1 MFRKLTY
8 TLTLLTLASVLAFA
22 SGTKEGAPASSSA
35 SEGNGKLASNSST
48 EGPLIAVSILPQ
60 RYFVNRIAGTTVRT
74 LVLVGP
80 GQDPHSY
87 EPTPKQMAELA
98 VAKAW
103 VRSNTDFEIALTPKI
118 KNLYPSLMIVD
129 GTEGVAFRPLEAHH
143 DEGEVS
149 TDHTDAGGINIDRH
163 TWLGHTNV
171 KIMAK
176 HIKNTLVTL
185 FPQNK
190 ALYETNYNDFINDID
205 REFTVLKTELA
216 PLKGR
221 AVFVYHP
228 AFGYFL
234 DEFGIRQEAVET
246 GGKEPTAK
254 ELSVLIEKARA
265 DKAAAIFVQAQF
277 PVSAAET
284 VAQAVG
290 AKVLPLDPL
299 AEDWLSNIH
308 LMGKALTGALK

>member
-1 MFRKLTY
+1 MFRKFAY
-8 TLTLLTLASVLAFA
+8 TLALLSLGSVLTFA
-22 SGTKEGAPASSSA
+22 SGTKEATAASSAAPAA
-35 SEGNGKLASNSST
+35 NGKASSYAGT
-48 EGPLIAVSILPQ
+48 EVPLIAVSILPQ

-87 EPTPKQMAELA
+87 EPSPKQMAELA

-103 VRSNTDFEIALTPKI
+103 VRSNTDFEIALNPKI

-143 DEGEVS
+143 DEGEA
-149 TDHTDAGGINIDRH
+149 TDHNDGGGINIDRH
-163 TWLGHTNV
+163 TWLGHTNAN
-171 KIMAK
+171 IMAK
-176 HIKNTLVTL
+176 HIKDTLVTL

-190 ALYETNYNDFINDID
+190 ALYETNYQSLINDID
-205 REFTVLKTELA
+205 REFTALKTELA

-221 AVFVYHP
+221 TVFVYHP

-234 DEFGIRQEAVET
+234 DEFGIHQEAVET

-254 ELSVLIEKARA
+254 DLSVLIEKARA
-265 DKAAAIFVQAQF
+265 DKVAAIFVQAQF
-277 PVSAAET
+277 PVAAAQT

-290 AKVLPLDPL
+290 AQVLPLDPL
-299 AEDWLSNIH
+299 AEDWLTNIGV
-308 LMGKALTGALK
+308 MGKSLMKALK